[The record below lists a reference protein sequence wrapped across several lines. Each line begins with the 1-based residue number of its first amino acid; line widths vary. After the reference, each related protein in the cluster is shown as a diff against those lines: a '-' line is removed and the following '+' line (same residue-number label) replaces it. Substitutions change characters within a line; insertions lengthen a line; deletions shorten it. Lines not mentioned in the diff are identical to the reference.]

1 MFNIKVVN
9 FKSEPKQT
17 FFAPEWNYYMFET
30 NVDNIDFNEVSK
42 LCLKKQKEILKLSD
56 YVNDGYTGLGKNTT
70 TSKYANYNVLKWK
83 NKNIELIKKTIIRFH
98 NEILKYFNQP
108 LVNELWIQCW
118 VNIMKKG
125 QQIKPHLHNTGPYTY
140 LGGHICVQCENTT
153 TNYINPINQI
163 NVPEL
168 YKSKNEIGKITLFQN
183 NIPHYTSKHNS
194 NKERIT
200 IAFDLSLTKVRN
212 NYLRII

>member
-1 MFNIKVVN
+1 MFKIKVVN

-42 LCLKKQKEILKLSD
+42 LCLKKQKEILKLPD

-125 QQIKPHLHNTGPYTY
+125 QQIKPHLHNTAPYTY